1 MKKRNAILSVL
12 AASVLLLS
20 SCDVAVATIKNPND
34 PAFNTNNVQV
44 DNNTLK
50 DLFDIIHSDENYNS
64 EVASLLTNEVAKNYL
79 GNYTIDE
86 NGDILLENWDYKHTT
101 GDATTTVTDDEK
113 IEFIKSHQAYWNWTD
128 AGIRITYEDI
138 DDIKLENLDSY
149 TTRINMYKE
158 LIKKQVVV
166 TMFNN
171 INNDSYKYNSSFY
184 EILYVESLMDSLYPV
199 YSVNT
204 ESGVTELSI
213 SYVNDQI
220 NQLKENDYQVE
231 NTVSSD
237 GEFTQGVFI
246 DSSYDPEKNY
256 NNIIDGDNALIH
268 LEHYVVYINNQVIP
282 TIVNNLLT
290 ELYIMQNQ
298 YAAIGR
304 TQQRRIEY
312 VQIQNN
318 TQNNAYQLLRNFAS
332 NYLDSDSTTISE
344 ENFTFDSACTAWMGI
359 PEDLDHEE
367 NALAK
372 TLAQNTFGN
381 ITTDWQN
388 TQVLVDEDGNNPN
401 TGNPVTYIDGTAY
414 NGYSYYRNS
423 VYGDLIK
430 DYSTLTDNPST
441 NNATNYD
448 SFTNINDRIYSPQD
462 GLEIRTNQIRIED
475 YTTYGWGTKSDY
487 SSLPSSITDRLFS
500 ASIVNELNSAN
511 SVSNAIDWTYLKSFE
526 PGGVTFLKKA
536 TYDRWNEYDSIIWS
550 NDDEST
556 YYIIAVYDYITP
568 SKTTSDEN
576 TTAEEMREIESY
588 ALEVGYEIASSDTY
602 TSSAIEY
609 FLDQSYLTYFDQ
621 DVFEYF
627 QETYPDLFD

>member
-50 DLFDIIHSDENYNS
+50 DLFDIIHNDENYNS

-86 NGDILLENWDYKHTT
+86 NGDILLENWDYKYTT

-231 NTVSSD
+231 STVSSD

-332 NYLDSDSTTISE
+332 NYLDSDSTTINE

-359 PEDLDHEE
+359 PEDLDLEE

-441 NNATNYD
+441 NNTTNYD

-526 PGGVTFLKKA
+526 PDGVTFLKKA

-568 SKTTSDEN
+568 SKTTSDES

>member
-50 DLFDIIHSDENYNS
+50 DLFDIVHSDENYNS

-86 NGDILLENWDYKHTT
+86 NGDILLENWDYKYTT

-231 NTVSSD
+231 STVSSD

-332 NYLDSDSTTISE
+332 NYLDSDSTTINE

-359 PEDLDHEE
+359 PEDLDLEE

-401 TGNPVTYIDGTAY
+401 TGNPVTYIDGTTY

-441 NNATNYD
+441 NNTTNYD

-526 PGGVTFLKKA
+526 PDGVTFLKKA

>member
-50 DLFDIIHSDENYNS
+50 DLFDIVHNDENYNS

-86 NGDILLENWDYKHTT
+86 NGDILLENWDYKYTT

-220 NQLKENDYQVE
+220 N
-231 NTVSSD
+231 
-237 GEFTQGVFI
+237 
-246 DSSYDPEKNY
+246 
-256 NNIIDGDNALIH
+256 
-268 LEHYVVYINNQVIP
+268 
-282 TIVNNLLT
+282 
-290 ELYIMQNQ
+290 
-298 YAAIGR
+298 
-304 TQQRRIEY
+304 
-312 VQIQNN
+312 
-318 TQNNAYQLLRNFAS
+318 
-332 NYLDSDSTTISE
+332 
-344 ENFTFDSACTAWMGI
+344 
-359 PEDLDHEE
+359 
-367 NALAK
+367 
-372 TLAQNTFGN
+372 
-381 ITTDWQN
+381 
-388 TQVLVDEDGNNPN
+388 
-401 TGNPVTYIDGTAY
+401 
-414 NGYSYYRNS
+414 
-423 VYGDLIK
+423 
-430 DYSTLTDNPST
+430 
-441 NNATNYD
+441 
-448 SFTNINDRIYSPQD
+448 
-462 GLEIRTNQIRIED
+462 
-475 YTTYGWGTKSDY
+475 
-487 SSLPSSITDRLFS
+487 
-500 ASIVNELNSAN
+500 
-511 SVSNAIDWTYLKSFE
+511 
-526 PGGVTFLKKA
+526 
-536 TYDRWNEYDSIIWS
+536 
-550 NDDEST
+550 
-556 YYIIAVYDYITP
+556 
-568 SKTTSDEN
+568 
-576 TTAEEMREIESY
+576 
-588 ALEVGYEIASSDTY
+588 
-602 TSSAIEY
+602 
-609 FLDQSYLTYFDQ
+609 
-621 DVFEYF
+621 
-627 QETYPDLFD
+627 